1 LFHVVTTP
9 VGLRD
14 RVAYDTA
21 LADRIRDLL
30 VNEKNVTEKKMFGG
44 LAFLVKGNMAVAA
57 SGQGG
62 ILVRVDPEESDALV
76 AKGVAK
82 PMVMRGRAMAGWLRV
97 DADDVEGRAL
107 KTWVQRGAT
116 FAGSLPP
123 KKKPAKRVG

>member
-1 LFHVVTTP
+1 M
-9 VGLRD
+9 
-14 RVAYDTA
+14 AYDTA

-57 SGQGG
+57 SGKGG
-62 ILVRVDPEESDALV
+62 IRVRVDPEESDALV
-76 AKGVAK
+76 AKGTAK

-107 KTWVQRGAT
+107 KTWVSRGAAY
-116 FAGSLPP
+116 AGALPA
-123 KKKPAKRVG
+123 KKKVGKRR